1 MRGGCSFESQGSKGG
16 KPRRGRLGG
25 NIIQHR
31 PAKKVPQFRKNRG
44 KKHAGFLAVWSL
56 PQEFEPGR
64 DTLFDKDYQSGRRHN
79 DGDVDLD
86 SDSEAPSIM
95 GSKFLLG

>member
-1 MRGGCSFESQGSKGG
+1 MDVVLRASAPREANQGEAAWEETLSSTVQ
-16 KPRRGRLGG
+16 PRKC
-25 NIIQHR
+25 QS
-31 PAKKVPQFRKNRG
+31 RKNRG

-56 PQEFEPGR
+56 PKAFEPGR

-86 SDSEAPSIM
+86 LDSDSEAPSIM